1 MKPFIILLS
10 SLCLFTFG
18 SGCVSVQSDNVNANN
33 SSISLKHD
41 LPLNINN
48 YKLANNPIYN
58 LKNLT
63 AGFVTPIK
71 QDDQLIFIDKFIDG
85 EFKDINYLDKNITIK
100 NCNDL
105 LTHDLRETL
114 NIAKSDR
121 NILLTRKRTCLL
133 IKNITNNS
141 NILASVNQYENS
153 HFLPIEDKNLKK
165 IIASIPSKVSENREV
180 NCSIDQYDNIA
191 CLDKKAPQEYSLY
204 INQVAMVNSKSYYFI
219 TVNTSVPTY
228 YYLTTIE
235 SNKVDSQWIYY

>member
-1 MKPFIILLS
+1 MKPSIILLS
-10 SLCLFTFG
+10 SLCLFTFS
-18 SGCVSVQSDNVNANN
+18 SGCMSVQSDNINANN
-33 SSISLKHD
+33 SSVSLEHD
-41 LPLNINN
+41 FSLNLNN

-58 LKNLT
+58 LNNLT

-71 QDDQLIFIDKFIDG
+71 QDGQLIFIDKFIDG

-105 LTHDLRETL
+105 LIHDLRETF

-133 IKNITNNS
+133 VKKITDNS
-141 NILASVNQYENS
+141 NILASVDQYENS
-153 HFLPIEDKNLKK
+153 NFLPIADKNLKK
-165 IIASIPSKVSENREV
+165 ILASIPSKVSENREV
-180 NCSIDQYDNIA
+180 NCSIDQYDNVA

-204 INQVAMVNSKSYYFI
+204 INQVVIVDDKSYYFI

-228 YYLTTIE
+228 YYLTTIDGD
-235 SNKVDSQWIYY
+235 KVDSQWIYY